1 MAMAPVVS
9 PIREILFPPHT
20 ETISPLG
27 KIVSLEPCLIIS
39 LFDIKQLI
47 NDGKRAGAERAPGRV
62 LLSTHVRKSGLCKL

>member
-1 MAMAPVVS
+1 MAMAGTGSRWYIS

-27 KIVSLEPCLIIS
+27 KIVPCLITS

-47 NDGKRAGAERAPGRV
+47 NDDTRAGAERAPGRF
-62 LLSTHVRKSGLCKL
+62 LLSSPRLV